1 MKCSD
6 VQRWLDRGM
15 PEGERERAMR
25 HVAVCGACF
34 EAFEAAS
41 GLEAALH
48 AHAET
53 ARAET
58 AGVAP
63 PGTGDFVA
71 NVMARVTSADSLA
84 LGARL
89 ERRRGR
95 YWVTLL
101 TDPISICSITAALLV
116 AVWTY
121 IRPGWFLDAGMNLAA
136 RWWASASTLSAPAST
151 FSAPGRVE
159 LQPILW
165 IGIAISVSPLILWG
179 GWALYSRIER
189 AILLLASRPGV

>member
-15 PEGERERAMR
+15 PDVGRERAIR

-34 EAFEAAS
+34 EAFEATS
-41 GLEAALH
+41 GLEAALR
-48 AHAET
+48 AQAET
-53 ARAET
+53 ERAAT
-58 AGVAP
+58 AGAAP
-63 PGTGDFVA
+63 RGTGDFVA

-84 LGARL
+84 LWARL
-89 ERRRGR
+89 ERRRSR

-121 IRPGWFLDAGMNLAA
+121 MRPGWFLETGMNLAA
-136 RWWASASTLSAPAST
+136 RWWVSAST